1 MQQPSANSQMPT
13 GPPAAASRRI
23 LVVDDDRE
31 AVEMLKMLLDT
42 TGNRAQYTYDGLE
55 AVKVA
60 EEIRP
65 DLILLDIGMPNLNG
79 YETCRRIRQQAWG
92 KEMVVVAL
100 TGWGHDEARVK
111 TRQYG
116 FDMHLVKPLDPEPC
130 SCSDC
135 VNRSVSPYLE

>member
-1 MQQPSANSQMPT
+1 MQQPSANSQMQT

-23 LVVDDDRE
+23 LVVDDNRE

-42 TGNRAQYTYDGLE
+42 TGNPAHYAYDGLE

-79 YETCRRIRQQAWG
+79 YDTCRRIREQPWG
-92 KEMVVVAL
+92 KEMVIVAL
-100 TGWGHDEARVK
+100 TGLGHDDDRLK
-111 TRQYG
+111 SRQSG
-116 FDMHLVKPLDPEPC
+116 FDMHLVKPVDPELLLTVLAA
-130 SCSDC
+130 SAG
-135 VNRSVSPYLE
+135 VSRVS

>member
-1 MQQPSANSQMPT
+1 MQQPSANSQMRK

-42 TGNRAQYTYDGLE
+42 TGNRTQYAYDGLE

-79 YETCRRIRQQAWG
+79 YETCRRIREQPWG
-92 KEMVVVAL
+92 KEMVIVAL
-100 TGWGHDEARVK
+100 TGLGHDDDRLK
-111 TRQYG
+111 SQQSG
-116 FDMHLVKPLDPEPC
+116 FDMHLVKPVDPQLLLTVLAA
-130 SCSDC
+130 SAG
-135 VNRSVSPYLE
+135 VSRVS